1 MDPDRDSEL
10 DAQMERDDK
19 MISKFRMN
27 LQKIKVS
34 IQNKYTLNTQD
45 VTVLNTIN
53 KELTQFFE
61 ILNPIIFLLKSINTI
76 PDKLIDLRNNF
87 SETLEDYP
95 RSSYYQHL
103 LQYYLIHDLLK
114 YPMDNNI
121 VQNNTELTKV

>member
-121 VQNNTELTKV
+121 VQNNIELTKV

>member
-1 MDPDRDSEL
+1 
-10 DAQMERDDK
+10 
-19 MISKFRMN
+19 MN
-27 LQKIKVS
+27 
-34 IQNKYTLNTQD
+34 
-45 VTVLNTIN
+45 IN
-53 KELTQFFE
+53 L
-61 ILNPIIFLLKSINTI
+61 PVLLKSINTI